1 MSIRHCFIPDVQI
14 TPWSKTD
21 HLTAAAHYL
30 HEKRPDK
37 IIIIGDWWDMP
48 SLSVYDKAGAKGWED
63 KDYPRDVEVGQEAMD
78 SFLRILKGKQRKWR
92 PEIHFCYGNH
102 EQRMLRAADDPHNRK
117 FASSL
122 SGDYHNLTKGYALD
136 VISHDFLEIANIDGI
151 MYSHYFVNPESLLS
165 NSIGGA
171 MSNKLNKLGGSFSM
185 GHQQVYQTGE
195 KFTADGRRMRGLVAG
210 RFYQDEQDY
219 LGPQKNKQSWSGIII
234 KNEVKNGDYDLLEV
248 SMNYLL
254 REWS

>member
-1 MSIRHCFIPDVQI
+1 MRHAFIPDVQL
-14 TPWSKTD
+14 TPWSKID
-21 HLTAAAHYL
+21 HLTAAANYL

-63 KDYPRDVEVGQEAMD
+63 KDYGRDLEVGRDAMS
-78 SFLRILKGKQRKWR
+78 SFLSTVKGKQRKWK
-92 PEIHFCYGNH
+92 PEVHFCYGNH
-102 EQRMLRAADDPHNRK
+102 EQRIERASEDVYNRK
-117 FASSL
+117 FGSTLLKDYYSL
-122 SGDYHNLTKGYALD
+122 TEGYALD
-136 VISHDFLEIANIDGI
+136 VHSHGFLDIVNLDGI
-151 MYSHYFVNPESLLS
+151 MYSHYFVNPESMMS
-165 NSIGGA
+165 NAIGGQ

-234 KNEVKNGDYDLLEV
+234 KNEVKEGDYDMCEV

-254 REWS
+254 DQWC